1 VKEGEKN
8 RVEVLSLFFVIT
20 SRFESD
26 CEAEGVSGGSGCE
39 EISFCFDLSH
49 DRKKSD
55 KILLS

>member
-26 CEAEGVSGGSGCE
+26 CEAEGVSGCE